1 MKSMKNANRQI
12 QIRSSWLNDFAPV
25 KLMVASLAV
34 LAATVIHSLAQSASY
49 DANVKLTLHL
59 DGPNLAIHWP
69 SQSVGNGGTAVF
81 PWFEVQR
88 STDLNQWQ
96 PLGERQRG
104 SAALPDLSLSL
115 ALGTDQPGA
124 FYRLLEVQQPAVA
137 NLGSGGAEVFGYGD
151 AFTQALQRIG
161 QISPD
166 EFAAMFPTT
175 ASYLPAI
182 TWDPTTAQYWDL
194 FSADPAVVNGDK
206 QPGDRGYRCVDT
218 RLNAPELAIFQ
229 QNGFVVSGP
238 PGGASFAEV
247 FYNLFYSDLP
257 IFVSTDALLE
267 AWHRTY
273 DAMLEETEETY
284 LFNSVGTMLD
294 GMAAQVAA
302 ADAVV
307 GNGPLHESLRDADWF
322 LAVARSLLAGTN
334 QPPVPS
340 VLGQDARVAATLADI
355 YAEQLMEVDDFMGFC
370 RVVDFSQFQIRGHYT
385 HSDRLGRYF
394 QCTMWLGFIDVP
406 VAGGPFQ
413 RCPLDPPRMASP
425 RELGVAVVFWYL
437 LNQSAQFQTWA
448 NMEKITSAFVGWTD
462 SMNFGQLN
470 GLLAGAGIR
479 TLADVPDVATLSQ
492 LQTNIVNGALG
503 LQNIR
508 SGWFGSPLGGAAR
521 YALPQTFT
529 VFGQKFVPD
538 SWAFSETVYDS
549 ILWVENGQTNKV
561 QRRVPG
567 ALDAAFAVLG
577 NDQVVPELVAQMKGT
592 FPDTNRPHAMQWRDG
607 QPYQHNLAAAR
618 AVMDQQTPDAWDSNM
633 YMSWLACLRELS
645 APTTDAQYP
654 EAMRT
659 RAWAMKTLNTQLASW
674 THLRHDTI
682 LYAKQSYTTG
692 GGGCLY
698 PTGYVEPRVEFW
710 NRLGAMAARTAE
722 LISGLPYQGSYTYV
736 GVPPPLVDPVT
747 GEEIPTG
754 DSGTNTVTLAT
765 IRNRQVAHLQRFAG
779 IAARLADLAAKE
791 LAQESFTPEDEQF
804 VGAEVV
810 EFHPGGGLC
819 GWRPPTCSGWYPK
832 LFYRTIYWDPSSFD
846 FAYGSLANDAI
857 VADVHTDVPDLDV
870 GDPGSVLHEGIG
882 RVNLLLIAVDNG
894 ADRFICAGPVLSHYE
909 IEVIGPP
916 RRLTDD
922 EWGGGVTRAGGG
934 GILDGIFPSDV
945 DPSQVEGLAP
955 PIWTTGY
962 LVP

>member
-1 MKSMKNANRQI
+1 MKNANRQM
-12 QIRSSWLNDFAPV
+12 QIRSSWLNDVAPV

-34 LAATVIHSLAQSASY
+34 LAATVIHSLAQGASH
-49 DANVKLTLHL
+49 DANIKLTLHL

-96 PLGERQRG
+96 PVGERQRG

-115 ALGTDQPGA
+115 GLGTDQPGA

-166 EFAAMFPTT
+166 EFAAMFPST

-194 FSADPAVVNGDK
+194 FSADPAVVNAGK

-302 ADAVV
+302 ADAEV
-307 GNGPLHESLRDADWF
+307 GNGPLHDSLRDADWF

-334 QPPVPS
+334 QPPVAS
-340 VLGQDARVAATLADI
+340 VLGQDARVAETLADI
-355 YAEQLMEVDDFMGFC
+355 YAEQLMQVDDFMGFC

-413 RCPLDPPRMASP
+413 RCPDPNPPRMASP

-448 NMEKITSAFVGWTD
+448 NMEQIISAFVGWTD

-645 APTTDAQYP
+645 APTTDAKYP
-654 EAMRT
+654 DAMRT

-674 THLRHDTI
+674 TQLRHDTI
-682 LYAKQSYTTG
+682 LYAKQSYTVG

-810 EFHPGGGLC
+810 EFFPPGC
-819 GWRPPTCSGWYPK
+819 GIPETISGWYPK
-832 LFYRTIYWDPSSFD
+832 LFYRTIYWDPYRFD
-846 FAYGSLANDAI
+846 FGYGSGGRDAI

-909 IEVIGPP
+909 FEVIGAP
-916 RRLTDD
+916 RRLSDD
-922 EWGGGVTRAGGG
+922 EWD
-934 GILDGIFPSDV
+934 GILDDYFPDDV
-945 DPSQVEGLAP
+945 APSQVEGLAP
-955 PIWTTGY
+955 PIWTKGY

>member
-1 MKSMKNANRQI
+1 MKNPNKQTA
-12 QIRSSWLNDFAPV
+12 IRSSWLNDVGLVMF
-25 KLMVASLAV
+25 MVASLAV
-34 LAATVIHSLAQSASY
+34 LAATVIPSLAQSASH

-59 DGPNLAIHWP
+59 NGPNLEIHWP

-88 STDLNQWQ
+88 STDLNHWQ
-96 PLGERQRG
+96 PVGERQRG

-137 NLGSGGAEVFGYGD
+137 NTGSGGAEVFGYGD
-151 AFTQALQRIG
+151 AFTQALQGIG

-166 EFAAMFPTT
+166 EFAAMFPST

-182 TWDPTTAQYWDL
+182 TWDPTTAQYWDV
-194 FSADPAVVNGDK
+194 FSADPAVVNAGK

-294 GMAAQVAA
+294 GMAGQVAA

-307 GNGPLHESLRDADWF
+307 GNGALRDSLLDADWF

-334 QPPVPS
+334 QPPVAS

-370 RVVDFSQFQIRGHYT
+370 RVVDFSQFEIRGHYT
-385 HSDRLGRYF
+385 RSVRLGCYF
-394 QCTMWLGFIDVP
+394 QCMMWLGFIDVP
-406 VAGGPFQ
+406 VAGGPFEL
-413 RCPLDPPRMASP
+413 CPGDVRMASP
-425 RELGVAVVFWYL
+425 RELGVAIVFWDL
-437 LNQSAQFQTWA
+437 LNQSGQFQTWA

-462 SMNFGQLN
+462 SMNFGQLD

-492 LQTNIVNGALG
+492 LQTNIMNGALG
-503 LQNIR
+503 VQNIR
-508 SGWFGSPLGGAAR
+508 SDWFGSPLGQTAR
-521 YALPQTFT
+521 YALPRSFT
-529 VFGQKFVPD
+529 VLGQKFVPD
-538 SWAFSETVYDS
+538 SWAFAQTVFDS

-561 QRRVPG
+561 PRRVPG

-577 NDQVVPELVAQMKGT
+577 NDQVVPELVEQMKGT
-592 FPDTNRPHAMQWRDG
+592 FPDTNRPHAMQYRDG
-607 QPYQHNLAAAR
+607 LPYQHNLAAAR

-645 APTTDAQYP
+645 APTTDAKYP

-692 GGGCLY
+692 GGACLY

-710 NRLGAMAARTAE
+710 NRLAGMAARTAE
-722 LISGLPYQGSYTYV
+722 LIAGLPCQGSYTYV
-736 GVPPPLVDPVT
+736 GSPPPLVDPVT
-747 GEEIPTG
+747 GDEIPTR
-754 DSGTNTVTLAT
+754 DWGTNTVALET
-765 IRNRQVAHLQRFAG
+765 IRNRQVTHLQRFAA
-779 IAARLADLAAKE
+779 IAARLAELAAKE
-791 LAQESFTPEDEQF
+791 LAQESFTPDDEQF

-810 EFHPGGGLC
+810 EFYAGFGCSEEG
-819 GWRPPTCSGWYPK
+819 PPPYSGWYPK
-832 LFYRTIYWDPSSFD
+832 LFYRTIYWDPVGFD
-846 FAYGSLANDAI
+846 LQYGSGANDAL
-857 VADVHTDVPDLDV
+857 VADVHTDVPCFPPVCDPT
-870 GDPGSVLHEGIG
+870 DPGSVLHEGIG
-882 RVNLLLIAVDNG
+882 AVNLLLIAVDNG

-909 IEVIGPP
+909 FEVIGAP
-916 RRLTDD
+916 RRITDD
-922 EWGGGVTRAGGG
+922 EWE
-934 GILDGIFPSDV
+934 GILGGTFPPDV
-945 DPSQVEGLAP
+945 APSQVEGLAP
-955 PIWTTGY
+955 PIWTKGY

>member
-1 MKSMKNANRQI
+1 MKNLNT
-12 QIRSSWLNDFAPV
+12 QIRQSWLNDVAPV

-34 LAATVIHSLAQSASY
+34 LAATVTLSVAQSAGH
-49 DANVKLTLHL
+49 DANIKLTLAR

-69 SQSVGNGGTAVF
+69 SQSIGNGGTAVF

-124 FYRLLEVQQPAVA
+124 FYRLLEVQQPAAA

-166 EFAAMFPTT
+166 EFAAMFPST

-194 FSADPAVVNGDK
+194 FNADPAVVNAGK

-284 LFNSVGTMLD
+284 LYNSVGTMLN

-302 ADAVV
+302 AAAQV
-307 GNGPLHESLRDADWF
+307 GNGPLQDSLLDADWF

-334 QPPVPS
+334 QPPVAS
-340 VLGQDARVAATLADI
+340 VLRQDARVAETLADI

-370 RVVDFSQFQIRGHYT
+370 RVVDFSQFEIRGHYT
-385 HSDRLGRYF
+385 HSVRLGCYF
-394 QCTMWLGFIDVP
+394 QCMMWLGFIDVP

-413 RCPLDPPRMASP
+413 RCPDYPPRMASP
-425 RELGVAVVFWYL
+425 RELGVAIVFWDL
-437 LNQSAQFQTWA
+437 LNQSGQFQTWA
-448 NMEKITSAFVGWTD
+448 DMDKITSAFVGWTD
-462 SMNFGQLN
+462 SMNFGQLD

-479 TLADVPDVATLSQ
+479 TLADVPDLATLSQ

-503 LQNIR
+503 VQNIR
-508 SGWFGSPLGGAAR
+508 SDWFGSPLGGAAR

-529 VFGQKFVPD
+529 VLGQKFVPD
-538 SWAFSETVYDS
+538 SWAFSQTVFDS
-549 ILWVENGQTNKV
+549 ILWVENGQTNLV
-561 QRRVPG
+561 PRRVPG

-577 NDQVVPELVAQMKGT
+577 NDQVVPELVEQMKGT

-607 QPYQHNLAAAR
+607 KPYQHNLAAAR

-645 APTTDAQYP
+645 APTTDAKYP

-682 LYAKQSYTTG
+682 LYAQQSYTAG
-692 GGGCLY
+692 GGACLY

-710 NRLGAMAARTAE
+710 NRLGAMTARTAE
-722 LISGLPYQGSYTYV
+722 LIAGLPYQGSYTYV

-747 GEEIPTG
+747 GEEIIDWDYG
-754 DSGTNTVTLAT
+754 SNTVALET

-791 LAQESFTPEDEQF
+791 LAQEPFTPEDEQF

-810 EFHPGGGLC
+810 EFYPGGGSC
-819 GWRPPTCSGWYPK
+819 PWSPPTSSGWYPK
-832 LFYRTIYWDPSSFD
+832 LFYRTIYWDPYVFE
-846 FAYGSLANDAI
+846 FQYGSLANDAI
-857 VADVHTDVPDLDV
+857 VADVHTDVPCFPPICDPT
-870 GDPGSVLHEGIG
+870 DPGSVLHEGIG
-882 RVNLLLIAVDNG
+882 RVNLLLITVDNG

-916 RRLTDD
+916 RRLTDG
-922 EWGGGVTRAGGG
+922 EWGGGVTRGGGG
-934 GILDGIFPSDV
+934 GILDGIFPPDV
-945 DPSQVEGLAP
+945 APSQVEGLAP
-955 PIWTTGY
+955 PIWTRGY